1 MYKTSLECKRQSNYT
16 TIKFCFRMKSC
27 KFKEKW
33 KYRQIDGIEC
43 GKWLMAHEDDSQK
56 AICKICFKSPP
67 FYTKKGFDSVV
78 RHSRNKGHKNALQN
92 FIKSDKNQVFIYV

>member
-1 MYKTSLECKRQSNYT
+1 MSLECKRQSNHT